1 MTYGAINVDSVVTSW
16 GDTAVGLYGFKNR
29 IINGAMMIDQ
39 RNAGATG
46 TSASYTV
53 DRWIYQATQTPKLTW
68 GQNINSATPPAGFIN
83 YLGVDVSATAT
94 LGASDYFR
102 FYQGIEGYNIADFG
116 WGTANAKAA
125 TLSFYVYSSVTGSF
139 GGSIQC
145 GSGSYP
151 FLYTISSANTW
162 TYITVNIPA
171 NTAYA
176 PASTTN
182 GGGLYVSIAM
192 GVGSTNSGTAGSWAS
207 GAYLSATGATSI
219 VSTLNAT
226 FYITGVQLEKGATAT
241 SFDYRP
247 YGTELA
253 LCQRYYETGWSR
265 IDSYGLAANA
275 ISATVSYQAYKRAV
289 PTVSYTGTGYSNAS
303 GIATDSAST
312 ATQQIT
318 KAILTAT
325 GGGAFSTAWN
335 ASAEL

>member
-83 YLGVDVSATAT
+83 YLGVAVSATAT

-253 LCQRYYETGWSR
+253 LCQRYYEAGTFFSQGPSTGNFGAWVNYQVAKRASPTF
-265 IDSYGLAANA
+265 AF
-275 ISATVSYQAYKRAV
+275 VSPSGSGYSTLVQQAYG
-289 PTVSYTGTGYSNAS
+289 YTTAGTGYNVM
-303 GIATDSAST
+303 
-312 ATQQIT
+312 
-318 KAILTAT
+318 LTAANGYVT
-325 GGGAFSTAWN
+325 GNWTS
-335 ASAEL
+335 SAEL